1 MRERRLAL
9 IAGGTALALLA
20 PPACGDGGATLT
32 TPPPD
37 GPQPVPS
44 GTAHAAVVRESD
56 ELEFAPATSSI
67 HAGDVVEWRN
77 SGTSP
82 HNVTFD
88 GYVQSS
94 PMQGGESFRLRFP
107 RAGTYAYVCT
117 FHAGMAGT
125 ITVR

>member
-1 MRERRLAL
+1 MRARQATL
-9 IAGGTALALLA
+9 IGMATGTLLTLTGCGNGGTAV
-20 PPACGDGGATLT
+20 T

-37 GPQPVPS
+37 GPQPVPA
-44 GTAHAAVVRESD
+44 GTAAAAVIRESD
-56 ELEFAPATSSI
+56 DLAFGPATTTI
-67 HAGDVVEWRN
+67 AVGDVVEWRN
-77 SGTSP
+77 AGTTP

-107 RAGTYAYVCT
+107 RAGSLAYVCT
-117 FHAGMAGT
+117 FHAGMGGT